1 MIIDGAHEESI
12 SIRGRIDDLLGS
24 KVAGSAPP
32 IDHDELLTRCFSGG
46 ARIVEAALVIEVS
59 PSFPAKIVP
68 EFITC
73 AKANP
78 GKINYASA
86 GVGSPN
92 HVAGEM
98 FKMMAGVDHVR
109 TRVRRRGRSKYDL
122 IFMMASLRM
131 LMGVN
136 GRNQRIRSGITV
148 QISRQ
153 SWQAQWNKRLG
164 APVSMHCGKGS
175 ESP

>member
-1 MIIDGAHEESI
+1 MYFLPDNQGREFADSAHEANSQ
-12 SIRGRIDDLLGS
+12 
-24 KVAGSAPP
+24 
-32 IDHDELLTRCFSGG
+32 LT
-46 ARIVEAALVIEVS
+46 ADTLTES
-59 PSFPAKIVP
+59 PSLSSPRP
-68 EFITC
+68 HRSR
-73 AKANP
+73 
-78 GKINYASA
+78 ASPSA
-86 GVGSPN
+86 RTQRGYRCQAFN
-92 HVAGEM
+92 TA
-98 FKMMAGVDHVR
+98 HVR